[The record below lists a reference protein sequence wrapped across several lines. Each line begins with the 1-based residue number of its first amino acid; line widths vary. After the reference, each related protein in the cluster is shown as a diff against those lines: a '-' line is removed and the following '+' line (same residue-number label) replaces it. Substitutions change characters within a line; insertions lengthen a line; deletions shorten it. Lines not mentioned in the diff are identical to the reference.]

1 MLPHGRCSLSWRW
14 DGIFVVSPHLLLI
27 FFRFS
32 CCHFPP
38 CGTFVRL
45 PGLITRSYDLN
56 LRTNTRYVGVPFPT
70 TCCDRRSC
78 SVRRITSRLV
88 GSSPCI
94 CVCAKSYSVF
104 PLRLS
109 ACKNWLIFLFFCLL
123 LVSCFGSRGCISSV
137 RKGVR
142 FDLHNKCPYIP
153 QKPLIVDR
161 SNCTACSVFVPRG
174 VLFVL
179 LPVLYFLCLPFGTFV
194 SRARS

>member
-1 MLPHGRCSLSWRW
+1 MLWLWRCPWLKSWGVWWFWSSVRVLVEVSVRVVVEVCVVVEVSAVVLVEVSSL
-14 DGIFVVSPHLLLI
+14 
-27 FFRFS
+27 
-32 CCHFPP
+32 CCCQLPP

-45 PGLITRSYDLN
+45 PSLITRSYDLN

-109 ACKNWLIFLFFCLL
+109 ACKNWLIFFFFCLL
-123 LVSCFGSRGCISSV
+123 HCCKLSV
-137 RKGVR
+137 VAVAFRR
-142 FDLHNKCPYIP
+142 
-153 QKPLIVDR
+153 
-161 SNCTACSVFVPRG
+161 
-174 VLFVL
+174 
-179 LPVLYFLCLPFGTFV
+179 
-194 SRARS
+194 